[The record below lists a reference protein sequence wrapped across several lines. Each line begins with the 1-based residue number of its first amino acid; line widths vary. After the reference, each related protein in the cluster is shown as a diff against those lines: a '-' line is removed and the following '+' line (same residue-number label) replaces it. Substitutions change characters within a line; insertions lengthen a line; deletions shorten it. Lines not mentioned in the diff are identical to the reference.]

1 VTKILLSLCLRVLL
15 VISVYRLVIVG
26 FLATLL
32 LVLQV
37 TLFMLPNVE
46 LVTLLLCIIALLYP
60 LKDSLLIV
68 FVFALLEGLIWGF
81 ADWVIGYMWIWSVW
95 VIIVI
100 AFKRICQNS
109 AHRYAMLGALWGF
122 LFGFL
127 FAIQHAFLYG
137 SSMGLAYYI
146 RGISFD
152 LIHAFANYV
161 TILLLFNPCY
171 KTLSILHQKL
181 EKRYAGH
188 D

>member
-1 VTKILLSLCLRVLL
+1 MSLSLPLRVMW
-15 VISVYRLVIVG
+15 VNSVYRLVIVG

-68 FVFALLEGLIWGF
+68 LVFSLLEGIVWGF
-81 ADWVIGYMWIWSVW
+81 ADWVLAYMWIWSIW

-100 AFKRICQNS
+100 ASKRVCHTN
-109 AHRYAMLGALWGF
+109 AHRYALLGALWGF

-127 FAIQHAFLYG
+127 FAIQHALLYG
-137 SSMGLAYYI
+137 FSMGIAYYI

-171 KTLSILHQKL
+171 KTLLILYQKM